1 MKIVLF
7 VTLAFVVAFSGK
19 AQIFAQDE
27 IVKQVWVDIPG
38 IEDLHYSNLAYIR
51 QTGNQNNMVTFQQ
64 NLGTPSNQILTKQLG
79 ERNFG
84 TVTQT
89 GNDHEISLLQNGTGN
104 EARLNFDG
112 SLTFAEVR
120 QSGNENSIYSNLN
133 NFSKQIHSVML
144 GQEGNS
150 NKIELTVLGNIFNPE
165 NDYTI
170 SVQQTGNDLAFQGNY
185 ESGMLPVEIT
195 QKSGINGGG
204 MSVTV
209 STSAFYFPMK

>member
-1 MKIVLF
+1 MKIILF
-7 VTLAFVVAFSGK
+7 VMLGIVVAFSGK
-19 AQIFAQDE
+19 AQIFEQNK
-27 IVKQVWVDIPG
+27 IVNQVWLDIPG
-38 IEDLHYSNLAYIR
+38 IEDLQYLNLAYIK
-51 QTGNQNNMVTFQQ
+51 QTGNQNNMVAFQQ
-64 NLGTPSNQILTKQLG
+64 NLGASANQILTEQFG
-79 ERNFG
+79 ENNFG

-89 GNDHEISLLQNGTGN
+89 GYNHEINLFQNGTGN
-104 EARLNFDG
+104 EAQLNFDG

-120 QSGNENSIYSNLN
+120 QSGNENSIHSNLN

-144 GQEGNS
+144 GQEGSS
-150 NKIELTVLGNIFNPE
+150 NKIELTVLGSIFNPE

-209 STSAFYFPMK
+209 STSAFYFPLK